1 MGGKYNGVTPRS
13 KTMGGKYNG
22 MTPRSKTNGWY
33 VLLGRSDSLPT
44 LSHFAG
50 TTHTVYSNTNR
61 LESSAF
67 VPHESSVLWYGYVLL
82 TFVICTHSPATRSA
96 KISWLGDGM
105 SVDVAMIGCVGSVDG
120 TADDLLILWF
130 LPPHLRISRCILS
143 VSWVEVLDRW
153 W

>member
-1 MGGKYNGVTPRS
+1 MSSHGGLSKPPGLYNYWLCSAAFLTP
-13 KTMGGKYNG
+13 YHH
-22 MTPRSKTNGWY
+22 
-33 VLLGRSDSLPT
+33 LP
-44 LSHFAG
+44 S
-50 TTHTVYSNTNR
+50 
-61 LESSAF
+61 F

-120 TADDLLILWF
+120 AADDLLILWF
-130 LPPHLRISRCILS
+130 LPPHLHISRCILS